1 MAEINNEARFVD
13 IYKKGIYNNELRK
26 LLLLHELP
34 LTTIVELKAAVHR
47 YQTNL
52 LKYARS
58 MPSLATSATAGLGT
72 LQHEDTEQ
80 RRKTMRQIQELQ

>member
-1 MAEINNEARFVD
+1 MDKARFWD

-26 LLLLHELP
+26 LLLLHEPP
-34 LTTIVELKAAVHR
+34 LTMMVELKAAVDH

-58 MPSLATSATAGLGT
+58 TPSLATSATAGLGT
-72 LQHEDTEQ
+72 LQHEDIDQ